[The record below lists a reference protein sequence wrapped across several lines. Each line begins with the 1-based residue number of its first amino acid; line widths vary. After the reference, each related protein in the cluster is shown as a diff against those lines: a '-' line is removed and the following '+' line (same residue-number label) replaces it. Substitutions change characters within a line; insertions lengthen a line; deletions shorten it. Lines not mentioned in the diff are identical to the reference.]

1 MRLAAWLA
9 FRIGCCEGC
18 RKHGKRH
25 QAQAGSAIKAM
36 QGLDLSPQE
45 KSGGS
50 ENKGE
55 PFLTAAVTAC
65 SQPPLDASDGGFT
78 HIRGASAAA

>member
-1 MRLAAWLA
+1 
-9 FRIGCCEGC
+9 
-18 RKHGKRH
+18 
-25 QAQAGSAIKAM
+25 M